1 MVTWLG
7 GMDMF
12 AAPPVGQGLNNVQ
25 GGMPGFVGNHSS
37 LSTTGLNGI
46 YSSVSG
52 GASRWDRPD
61 VNAPDDPNVW
71 GNNSY
76 SGVNLYNWYDLGGP
90 ESGQSRGD
98 RMAPTY
104 QYTMRDSFQRLRD
117 AYAPLLSGFA
127 STGQGFTSG
136 TAANV
141 GRFLGSEREYNFG
154 GAYDAPPENM
164 VTRSGDYRGDFEVR
178 DTWGTSLSG
187 LAANLQQGMLNPDF
201 ASNSNLFPGLETIEQ
216 IDAVD
221 VESYGLSE
229 QQSAEMTRYL
239 DMARVNV
246 LAPEAREGT
255 EPGQTR
261 NRPYDHK
268 NDIYPELL
276 SWMVNTANTDEGL
289 QSAISQVDDQWM
301 YREGMGLDISQ
312 TRLEELQAGPQTFGT
327 GMQLTS
333 AEKQLAGLFL
343 EDISPYASNIR
354 QESTPGA
361 QSTRRYMTQTPES
374 SSREMRTRAFS
385 GGPRSRTRGVRRGQS
400 QGSLLGRSSQSR
412 SAGSSLLGSGS
423 SSLGGSY

>member
-1 MVTWLG
+1 
-7 GMDMF
+7 
-12 AAPPVGQGLNNVQ
+12 
-25 GGMPGFVGNHSS
+25 
-37 LSTTGLNGI
+37 
-46 YSSVSG
+46 
-52 GASRWDRPD
+52 
-61 VNAPDDPNVW
+61 
-71 GNNSY
+71 
-76 SGVNLYNWYDLGGP
+76 
-90 ESGQSRGD
+90 
-98 RMAPTY
+98 MAPTY

-154 GAYDAPPENM
+154 GIYDAPPEGT
-164 VTRSGDYRGDFEVR
+164 VTHSGDYRGDLEIPV
-178 DTWGTSLSG
+178 TWGTARYG
-187 LAANLQQGMLNPDF
+187 LNASFHQGMQNPDISSRPDLF
-201 ASNSNLFPGLETIEQ
+201 NNLTIEK
-216 IDAVD
+216 IDAIDVD
-221 VESYGLSE
+221 SLGLNE
-229 QQSAEMTRYL
+229 EESAEYQRGL
-239 DMARVNV
+239 DQARHF
-246 LAPEAREGT
+246 LSAPDARQGT
-255 EPGQTR
+255 EPGETR
-261 NRPYDHK
+261 NRMYDDK

-289 QSAISQVDDQWM
+289 QSAISQIDDQWM
-301 YREGMGLDISQ
+301 FREGSGLDISQ
-312 TRLEELQAGPQTFGT
+312 ARLEELQAGPQTYGT
-327 GMQLTS
+327 GMQLTP

-354 QESTPGA
+354 QEATPGA

-412 SAGSSLLGSGS
+412 SAGSSLLGGGN